1 MYVIPKKWAAI
12 PFTFFLLVALST
24 NVYIVPQFV
33 VFKICLTTFN
43 QSVCDQLGQPKFKTQ
58 EDYVYERTAAW
69 NGLINFAGYFPALI
83 ITLPLG
89 AMTDLVSK
97 HKMFLIP
104 VVVTIVSSLI
114 NLCSSVFITLHVG
127 FLVLASFLTCA
138 YGEIAGC
145 VTLACT
151 YAANNSSEDERTV
164 VICLV
169 AASVEMGLAIG
180 GLVGNYI
187 ANSLGFPSVFL
198 FATVLSIVN
207 LLYTVILIPPA
218 NGVDVKSSEGEQ
230 YGLWS
235 GVKEHT
241 KDTCH
246 HLVSFTKK
254 HLFQSMDNQILL
266 LLIAA
271 FLNLASYGGER
282 AIIALFLKHSPLNLK
297 ANQIGIYITMFHCF
311 RGFGLMILS
320 FVVNRHCL
328 SSDYFLMFIG
338 ASGMIIHYVFT
349 SFSTTTTMVY
359 CSTIFAT
366 SGSFMA
372 SAVRSKLTTL
382 VDPESH
388 GVSLSLLGLLDTL
401 SQLIMAVG
409 ANGIFT
415 ATAKIYSGFSVLLMS
430 FTNLVSL
437 VILCYTYCTKEFLV
451 ESTDEYQKVSKD
463 DNQD

>member
-12 PFTFFLLVALST
+12 PFAFFQLVALST
-24 NVYIVPQFV
+24 NLYIVPQLV
-33 VFKICLTTFN
+33 ILKICLTTFN
-43 QSVCDQLGQPKFKTQ
+43 QSVCDQLGKPKFKTQ

-89 AMTDLVSK
+89 AMTDLVPK
-97 HKMFLIP
+97 HRMLLIP
-104 VVVTIVSSLI
+104 AVVTLVSSLV

-127 FLVLASFLTCA
+127 FLVLASFLTCV

-145 VTLACT
+145 ITLACT
-151 YAANNSSEDERTV
+151 YGASASSDDERTV
-164 VICLV
+164 VICLIV
-169 AASVEMGLAIG
+169 ASVEIGLGIG

-187 ANSLGFPSVFL
+187 ANSFGFPSVFL
-198 FATVLSIVN
+198 FATILLIVN
-207 LLYTVILIPPA
+207 LLYTVILLPPA
-218 NGVDVKSSEGEQ
+218 NGVDMKPPEGEQ
-230 YGLWS
+230 FGLWS
-235 GVKEHT
+235 GIKEHT
-241 KDTCH
+241 KDTWH
-246 HLVSFTKK
+246 HLVSFIKK
-254 HLFQSMDNQILL
+254 HIFQSKDNQILL

-297 ANQIGIYITMFHCF
+297 PNQIGIYIAIFQCC
-311 RGFGLMILS
+311 RGFGLIILS
-320 FVVNRHCL
+320 FVVNRHCS
-328 SSDYFLMFIG
+328 SSDYFLMFLG
-338 ASGMIIHYVFT
+338 ASGMIVHYVFT

-388 GVSLSLLGLLDTL
+388 GVSLSLLGLLDIL
-401 SQLIMAVG
+401 SQLIMAVS
-409 ANGIFT
+409 ANGLFI

-437 VILCYTYCTKEFLV
+437 VILCYTYCTKELLV
-451 ESTDEYQKVSKD
+451 ESTDEYQEVSKD